1 MRSAE
6 LSFLVKYKKRAL
18 KLLKIGYYCYYDV
31 TASEISVAS
40 NYVSII
46 LLQLFTSAFIKIY
59 IREKKEII

>member
-1 MRSAE
+1 M
-6 LSFLVKYKKRAL
+6 

-59 IREKKEII
+59 IREKTGNYLIKLTSTGDQTETRNV